1 MEKDKKTSHQPRPSN
16 QDILLNECMASGKP
30 VTVYLKNGVH
40 FSGKV
45 RAHDNHTLLLV
56 MENSYTMVY
65 KHIVTSLITR

>member
-1 MEKDKKTSHQPRPSN
+1 
-16 QDILLNECMASGKP
+16 MASGKP